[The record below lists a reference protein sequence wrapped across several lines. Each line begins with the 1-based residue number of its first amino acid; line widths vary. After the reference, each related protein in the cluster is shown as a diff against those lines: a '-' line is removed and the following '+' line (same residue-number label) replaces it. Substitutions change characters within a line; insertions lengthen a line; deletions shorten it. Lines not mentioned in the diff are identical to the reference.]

1 MHQHA
6 VNITQK
12 LLLRLFVGLAC
23 LAVFV
28 YCSPH
33 ILQTIIWIMR
43 KQLESTVSHIIHQ
56 IKLSKKTGLRQTS
69 LHMP

>member
-1 MHQHA
+1 MHQHS

-12 LLLRLFVGLAC
+12 LLLRLFVVLVC
-23 LAVFV
+23 PAVFV

-33 ILQTIIWIMR
+33 ILQTMIWLIR
-43 KQLESTVSHIIHQ
+43 KQLESTVSHVIHQ
-56 IKLSKKTGLRQTS
+56 IKLSKKTGLRNTL